1 VVTFAVVGQ
10 TRFTVVAAF
19 DLTSS
24 GPGQFIVV
32 APSPGVGAALCLAL
46 QDGSEWVV
54 ETCAQTDDA
63 MALAERATPDVVFLE
78 ATDGADA
85 ETVGRLKGLAPHGAV
100 VAMIP
105 EGHVDTIVDY
115 IRAGAD
121 HVLTLPVAAEAARVV
136 ARKALEKPLLAR
148 EAAQARQATAER
160 FDMSRF
166 GRIVGSHPSMQQ
178 LMDRAQNAARSRATV
193 LIAGET
199 GTGKELIAAAIH
211 HHSKRSQGHFVRL
224 NCAALAESVLESE
237 LFGHERGAFTGAA
250 VRRKG
255 RFEQAHLG
263 TLFLDEVSEIPKP
276 IQVKLLR
283 FLQEREFERVGGD
296 ETIRVDARV
305 VAATNRSLEALVE
318 DGAFREDLFY
328 RLNVVRLEVPPLR
341 TRPSDIP
348 ALAEHFLRH
357 YADENDK
364 PDLTRFSPA
373 ALEALMAHPFPGNV
387 RELQNLVEQAVV
399 LGKGEAVEL
408 VDLPLAPAR
417 ELDEPVRLMIPGVTM
432 AELERFA
439 ILKTLEAVGNSPTRA
454 ANILGISRRTIQ
466 YRLKEWGR
474 PAPDEPEED

>member
-1 VVTFAVVGQ
+1 MGQ
-10 TRFTVVAAF
+10 TLSSVVAAY
-19 DLTSS
+19 DLSS

-32 APSPGVGAALCLAL
+32 ASSPDVGEAVSDAL

-54 ETCAQTDDA
+54 EACSRTDDA
-63 MALAERATPDVVFLE
+63 VALAERATPDVVFLE
-78 ATDGADA
+78 ATEGADV
-85 ETVGRLKGLAPHGAV
+85 ETVSRLKGLAPHGAV

-105 EGHVDTIVDY
+105 EGHVDAIVDY
-115 IRAGAD
+115 IQAGAD
-121 HVLTLPVAAEAARVV
+121 HVLTLPVAAEAAKVV

-148 EAAQARQATAER
+148 EAARARRQTAER

-166 GRIVGSHPSMQQ
+166 GRIVGSHPSMQR
-178 LMDRAQNAARSRATV
+178 LMDRAHNAARSRATV

-211 HHSKRSQGHFVRL
+211 HHSKRSQGPFVRL
-224 NCAALAESVLESE
+224 NCAALAETVLESE

-250 VRRKG
+250 MRRKG

-296 ETIRVDARV
+296 ETVRVDVRV
-305 VAATNRSLEALVE
+305 VAATNRSLETMVE
-318 DGAFREDLFY
+318 EGAFREDLFY

-348 ALAEHFLRH
+348 ALAEHFLRR

-364 PDLTRFSPA
+364 PDLTRFSSA

-399 LGKGEAVEL
+399 LGEGDAIEL
-408 VDLPLAPAR
+408 ADLSLAPAQ
-417 ELDEPVRLMIPGVTM
+417 EADEPVRLMIPGVTM

-454 ANILGISRRTIQ
+454 ASILGISRRTIQ

-474 PAPDEPEED
+474 LAPDELDEG

>member
-1 VVTFAVVGQ
+1 VAKAPGVGQ
-10 TRFTVVAAF
+10 TPAPVVAAV
-19 DLTSS
+19 DLNSS
-24 GPGQFIVV
+24 PGQFIVL
-32 APSPGVGAALCLAL
+32 ACEDVGAAVTRAL

-54 ETCAQTDDA
+54 ERCVDPDDA
-63 MALAERATPDVVFLE
+63 LALAERDAPDVVFLE
-78 ATDGADA
+78 AADGADV
-85 ETVGRLKGLAPHGAV
+85 ESMSRLRSMMPNGAI

-105 EGHVDTIVDY
+105 QGQVDTIVDF

-121 HVLTLPVAAEAARVV
+121 HVLTLPVIPEAAQVV

-148 EAAQARQATAER
+148 EAERGRNDTAER

-166 GRIVGSHPSMQQ
+166 GRIVGSHPTMLQ
-178 LMDRAQNAARSRATV
+178 LMDRADQAARSRATV
-193 LIAGET
+193 LIGGET

-211 HHSKRSQGHFVRL
+211 HNSKRSQGPFVRL

-250 VRRKG
+250 MRRKG

-276 IQVKLLR
+276 VQVKLLR

-296 ETIRVDARV
+296 ETVRVDVRV
-305 VAATNRSLEALVE
+305 VAASNRSLEALVE
-318 DGAFREDLFY
+318 EGTFREDLFY

-341 TRPSDIP
+341 MRPSDIP
-348 ALAEHFLRH
+348 ALAEHFLRQF
-357 YADENDK
+357 ADENDK
-364 PDLTRFSPA
+364 PDLSRFAPV

-387 RELQNLVEQAVV
+387 RELQNLIEQAVV
-399 LGKGEAVEL
+399 LCRGEAIEL
-408 VDLPLAPAR
+408 SDLSLAPAQ
-417 ELDEPVRLMIPGVTM
+417 EVEEPVRLMIPGVTM

-439 ILKTLEAVGNSPTRA
+439 ILKTLEAVGGSPTRA
-454 ANILGISRRTIQ
+454 AAILGISRRTIQ

-474 PAPDEPEED
+474 SDPEAGEED